1 MTSKTKMDVDAE
13 LIRTL
18 ADILHDKDLAEIEVG
33 RDDWTIRV
41 ARGGGHAAPAYL
53 HHAPPPMPAG
63 SASAPAAA
71 SGGGDPY
78 ANHPGLVVSPMV
90 GVVYLAPEPGAAAFV
105 KVGDTVAEGDT
116 LVLIEAMKVF
126 NPIKAP
132 RAGRIAHIMVGS
144 EDPVEYGEPLLVI
157 E

>member
-41 ARGGGHAAPAYL
+41 ARGGGHAAPAYV
-53 HHAPPPMPAG
+53 HHAPALMPAAG
-63 SASAPAAA
+63 PAPAAP
-71 SGGGDPY
+71 SGGDPY

-90 GVVYLAPEPGAAAFV
+90 GIVYTSPEPGAAAFV

-116 LVLIEAMKVF
+116 LLLIEAMKVF

-132 RAGRIAHIMVGS
+132 RSGRVVHIMVASG
-144 EDPVEYGEPLLVI
+144 DPVEYGEPLLVV